1 MTRTDAFEDLGAEM
15 GADGGL
21 ILVTGAKGKTGAR
34 VIERLWSAGGRV
46 RAGSRTGE
54 PAFDWEDRSTWT
66 GALDGVEAVYVA
78 YQPDLAAPGALEV
91 VTAFFAQAEAAGV
104 KRVVLLS
111 GRGEPEA
118 LDAEDALK
126 ATGMDWT
133 IIRASWFFQNFSEGV
148 FLDGIR
154 QGALVLPEG
163 LEPEPFVDAEDI
175 AEIAAEAFTDRRHS
189 RKLYEVTGPRAIP
202 FTEAA
207 AAIGRSVGQDVATPI
222 IPLADYRAGLGE
234 AGLPDG
240 LADLIIYLFTTV
252 LDGRNTPLAHGVRE
266 ALGREPAPFEAYV
279 ARTAA
284 SGVWEVEQ

>member
-1 MTRTDAFEDLGAEM
+1 MTSTDAFGTGSNEA
-15 GADGGL
+15 GL

-34 VIERLWSAGGRV
+34 VMDRLWSAGRRV

-54 PAFDWEDRSTWT
+54 PAFDWADPSTWA

-104 KRVVLLS
+104 RQVVLLS

-118 LDAEDALK
+118 LDAEAALK

-133 IIRASWFFQNFSEGV
+133 IIRASWFFQNFSEGF

-154 QGALVLPEG
+154 SGALVLPEG

-189 RKLYEVTGPRAIP
+189 RRLYEVTGPRAIS
-202 FTEAA
+202 FVDAVA
-207 AAIGRSVGQDVATPI
+207 VIGRAAGREVAAPI
-222 IPLADYRAGLGE
+222 IPLQDYHAGLDE

-240 LADLIIYLFTTV
+240 LADLVIYLFTTV
-252 LDGRNTPLAHGVRE
+252 LDGRNTPIAHGVRE
-266 ALGREPAPFEAYV
+266 ALGREPAGLEAYV

-284 SGVWEVEQ
+284 SGVWEVEP

>member
-1 MTRTDAFEDLGAEM
+1 MTRTDAFETGSES
-15 GADGGL
+15 GGL
-21 ILVTGAKGKTGAR
+21 ILVTGAKGKTGTR
-34 VIERLWSAGGRV
+34 VMERLWGAGRRV

-54 PAFDWEDRSTWT
+54 PAFDWEDRSTWA
-66 GALDGVEAVYVA
+66 GALDGVTAVYVA

-104 KRVVLLS
+104 KQVVLLS

-118 LDAEDALK
+118 LDAEEALK
-126 ATGMDWT
+126 ATGLDWT

-154 QGALVLPEG
+154 DGALVLPEG

-175 AEIAAEAFTDRRHS
+175 AEIAAEAFTNRRHS
-189 RKLYEVTGPRAIP
+189 RRLYEVTGPRAIP
-202 FTEAA
+202 FTEAV
-207 AAIGRSVGQDVATPI
+207 AAIGRAAGREVATPI
-222 IPLADYRAGLGE
+222 IPMTDYRVGLGE

-252 LDGRNTPLAHGVRE
+252 LDGRNTPVAHGVRE
-266 ALGREPAPFEAYV
+266 ALGREPAGFEAYV

>member
-1 MTRTDAFEDLGAEM
+1 MTRTDAFETGPET
-15 GADGGL
+15 GGL
-21 ILVTGAKGKTGAR
+21 ILVTGAKGKTGVR
-34 VIERLWSAGGRV
+34 VMERLWGAGRRV

-54 PAFDWEDRSTWT
+54 PAFDWEDRSTWA

-104 KRVVLLS
+104 RQVVLLS

-118 LDAEDALK
+118 LDAEEALK
-126 ATGMDWT
+126 ATGLDWT

-154 QGALVLPEG
+154 DGALVLPEG

-189 RKLYEVTGPRAIP
+189 RRLYEVTGPQAIP
-202 FTEAA
+202 FTAA
-207 AAIGRSVGQDVATPI
+207 VAAIGRAAGREVAAPI
-222 IPLADYRAGLGE
+222 IPMADYRAGLGE

-266 ALGREPAPFEAYV
+266 ALGREPAGFEAYV

-284 SGVWEVEQ
+284 SGVWEVGQ